1 MGPPL
6 NLGSYMRSIGRFSA
20 FCALMAA
27 AALSGCG
34 DPLSLLPAQIENRE
48 DTVTVWAATNT
59 AINLPSGYNILG
71 RQRVRLDQVST
82 FDFIYDVD
90 PAGRTILL
98 PLGAVVNTGTS
109 GGIPGF
115 QETPTPFDQITIAQQ
130 LGYVTKDTVPTGVG
144 KVYYVRAIQDGSCSL
159 GVPYYAKM
167 EVLSI
172 DAPTR
177 SMTFRIVTDINCGY
191 RGLEL
196 GIPKK

>member
-1 MGPPL
+1 
-6 NLGSYMRSIGRFSA
+6 MRPTSVFTA

-27 AALSGCG
+27 AVLSGCG

-59 AINLPSGYNILG
+59 PLNLPSAYNIES
-71 RQRVRLDQVST
+71 RQRVRLDQVSS

-90 PAGRTILL
+90 PAGRTVIL
-98 PLGAVVNTGTS
+98 PLASVVSAGSVS
-109 GGIPGF
+109 GLPGI
-115 QETPTPFDQITIAQQ
+115 QETATPFDDITIAEQ
-130 LGYVTKDTVPTGVG
+130 LNYITKDTMVTDVG
-144 KVYYVRAIQDGSCSL
+144 KVYYLRATLSGSCSL

-167 EVLSI
+167 EVLAI

-177 SMTFRIVTDINCGY
+177 SMRFRVVTNVNCGY

-196 GIPKK
+196 GLPKK